1 MPTGFEAVGLALAIF
16 PVLVEGLKLY
26 AEERGVIKSIL
37 RYQHVLKRMI
47 RDLGREQT
55 SFHNSCKLFLENVA
69 TQSGYSEG
77 EILDMMQDPGMK
89 WTKAQWSQDI
99 TNEDTVRRY
108 LETVED
114 MNEELSKIQEWL
126 GIRGDGSV
134 STVTPSINMQWDRC
148 CTSRENKPD
157 TMIPLLH

>member
-55 SFHNSCKLFLENVA
+55 SFQFPQFLQAVLRKCGNS
-69 TQSGYSEG
+69 
-77 EILDMMQDPGMK
+77 I
-89 WTKAQWSQDI
+89 
-99 TNEDTVRRY
+99 
-108 LETVED
+108 
-114 MNEELSKIQEWL
+114 WL
-126 GIRGDGSV
+126 QRG
-134 STVTPSINMQWDRC
+134 
-148 CTSRENKPD
+148 
-157 TMIPLLH
+157 